1 MAWANNISRKDR
13 ENAVKEQFKPLVQI
27 DSEAFDLISY
37 FRIQYVVMF
46 KLNTVKLQYR
56 EFVMAIYLGQKVRG
70 WSFVREI
77 GRLCPHVLMTTIES
91 MEKEM
96 LIEQC
101 GYRVI
106 NKLNHRVHAIRL
118 TTYLY
123 NKIELAM
130 KEARKEINLGQKG
143 TDKEVKG
150 LENSDLLD
158 EFLS

>member
-1 MAWANNISRKDR
+1 MVWANNISRKNR
-13 ENAVKEQFKPLVQI
+13 ESAIKKEFKALAAI
-27 DSEAFDLISY
+27 DSEALDLISY

-46 KLNTVKLQYR
+46 KINTVKLQYR

-77 GRLCPHVLMTTIES
+77 GRLCPHVRMTTIES

-101 GYRVI
+101 GFKVI

-118 TTYLY
+118 TSYLY
-123 NKIELAM
+123 NKIEIAM
-130 KEARKEINLGQKG
+130 KEARKEINSGQKG
-143 TDKEVKG
+143 SAKEDKS

>member
-1 MAWANNISRKDR
+1 MVWANNISRKNR
-13 ENAVKEQFKPLVQI
+13 ESAIKKEFMALAAI
-27 DSEAFDLISY
+27 DSEALDLISY

-46 KLNTVKLQYR
+46 KINTVKLQYR
-56 EFVMAIYLGQKVRG
+56 EFVLAIYLAQKVRG

-77 GRLCPHVLMTTIES
+77 GRLCPHVRMTTIES

-106 NKLNHRVHAIRL
+106 NKLNHRVYAIRL

-123 NKIELAM
+123 KKIELAM
-130 KEARKEINLGQKG
+130 KEARKEINIEQRKIN
-143 TDKEVKG
+143 KEVKNG
-150 LENSDLLD
+150 DNSDLLD
-158 EFLS
+158 EFVN

>member
-1 MAWANNISRKDR
+1 MVWANNISRKDR
-13 ENAVKEQFKPLVQI
+13 ENAIKKEFKALAGI
-27 DSEAFDLISY
+27 DSETIDLISY

-77 GRLCPHVLMTTIES
+77 GRLCPHVRMTTIES

-101 GYRVI
+101 GFKVI

-118 TTYLY
+118 TTYL
-123 NKIELAM
+123 
-130 KEARKEINLGQKG
+130 
-143 TDKEVKG
+143 
-150 LENSDLLD
+150 
-158 EFLS
+158 

>member
-1 MAWANNISRKDR
+1 MVWANNISRKDR

-70 WSFVREI
+70 WSFVREV
-77 GRLCPHVLMTTIES
+77 GRLCPHIRMTTIGDL
-91 MEKEM
+91 MKEK

-101 GYRVI
+101 GHKVI
-106 NKLNHRVHAIRL
+106 NKMNHRVQAIKL
-118 TTYLY
+118 TSYWF
-123 NKIELAM
+123 NRIERAM
-130 KEARKEINLGQKG
+130 K
-143 TDKEVKG
+143 
-150 LENSDLLD
+150 
-158 EFLS
+158 